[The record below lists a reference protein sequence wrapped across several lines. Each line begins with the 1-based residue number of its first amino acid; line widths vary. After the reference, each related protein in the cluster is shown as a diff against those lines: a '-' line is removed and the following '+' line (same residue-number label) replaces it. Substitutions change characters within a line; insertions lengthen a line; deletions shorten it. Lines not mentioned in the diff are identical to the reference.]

1 MLSSLQEPDLQR
13 IVERKIEGFSN
24 AKIAR
29 QLQVTERTVERKLE
43 RIRRRWQATLD
54 VDESPPDPNT

>member
-1 MLSSLQEPDLQR
+1 LQEPDLQL

-24 AKIAR
+24 AEIAR

-54 VDESPPDPNT
+54 ADKPGPNSST